1 MQLSSV
7 ENAGSI
13 LASIFKNI
21 GMEDSLTLARL
32 QREWTTLF
40 DEPLSLHIYPA
51 SLNNGILVVNVDSPL
66 WLQQLKF
73 FKQDILQKLD
83 AYRINTIDFRHGSA
97 NLSRRNLTGKHYR
110 MRTSEQ
116 TGHPEKTL
124 TEADV
129 AWIDQT
135 LAAVNDPGLQ
145 DGIRNV
151 LEKALTR
158 KL

>member
-1 MQLSSV
+1 M

-73 FKQDILQKLD
+73 FKQAILKKLE
-83 AYRINTIDFRHGSA
+83 AYKINTIDFRHGSA
-97 NLSRRNLTGKHYR
+97 NLSRRSHTGKHHG
-110 MRTSEQ
+110 MSTDEQ
-116 TGHPEKTL
+116 TGHPQKAL
-124 TEADV
+124 SEADV
-129 AWIDQT
+129 TWIDQT
-135 LAAVNDPGLQ
+135 LATVNDPGLQ
-145 DGIRNV
+145 DSIRNA
-151 LEKALTR
+151 LQKALTR
-158 KL
+158 KP

>member
-1 MQLSSV
+1 M

-13 LASIFKNI
+13 LTSIFKNI
-21 GMEDSLTLARL
+21 GMEDSLTLVRL
-32 QREWTTLF
+32 QREWASLF

-73 FKQDILQKLD
+73 FKRAILKKLE
-83 AYRINTIDFRHGSA
+83 AYRINTLDFRHGRTTP
-97 NLSRRNLTGKHYR
+97 SRFNRTGNNSG
-110 MRTSEQ
+110 MNAGEQ
-116 TGHPEKTL
+116 TGHTDKAL

-129 AWIDQT
+129 TWIDQT
-135 LAAVNDPGLQ
+135 LAVVDDPGLQ
-145 DGIRNV
+145 DSIRNV

>member
-1 MQLSSV
+1 M

-21 GMEDSLTLARL
+21 GMQDGLTLVRL
-32 QREWTTLF
+32 QREWANLF

-73 FKQDILQKLD
+73 FKQAILKKLE
-83 AYRINTIDFRHGSA
+83 AYKINTLEFRHGSA
-97 NLSRRNLTGKHYR
+97 NLSRRSFVGKHSG
-110 MRTSEQ
+110 TSTGEQ
-116 TGHPEKTL
+116 TGHAQKAL
-124 TEADV
+124 TETDV
-129 AWIDQT
+129 TWIDQT
-135 LAAVNDPGLQ
+135 IATVNDPELQ
-145 DGIRNV
+145 DSIRSV
-151 LEKALTR
+151 LEKALAR